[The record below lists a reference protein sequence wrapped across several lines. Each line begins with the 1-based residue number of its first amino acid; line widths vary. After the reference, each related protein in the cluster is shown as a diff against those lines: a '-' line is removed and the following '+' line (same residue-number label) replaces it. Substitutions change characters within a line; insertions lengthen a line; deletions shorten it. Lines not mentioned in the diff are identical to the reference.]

1 MGGHAGEVVANI
13 DAGVL
18 GKAMLDA
25 ARAAG
30 IGVTVTMVDTPTP
43 RHMYVNQA
51 AADILGWPLEELFDR
66 DPLANISPR
75 DRLRASER
83 LERRTAG
90 EQGPT
95 TYELVIERKDG
106 THVPIEVTATH
117 ATVEGRRAVVAF
129 IVDSSAR
136 REAERERLR
145 NEARFRELIDS
156 APEPIG
162 IVREGRFVYVNRA
175 YVTALGYPDA
185 ESLCQVPLSAMLGGE
200 EAAIR
205 EGRERATIERGVRQ
219 PPQVYR
225 VRRYDGTTVHL
236 EVSSVYL
243 EYEGKPAVLS
253 IGRDVT
259 ERKVLER
266 RLAQAD
272 RLAALGTLAAGVAH
286 EINNPLAYVMLNLE
300 WVARKLPGVRSD
312 VASLEGLTAMLSEA
326 RQGVE
331 RVSTIV
337 RELRSFSRIDGEM
350 RAPVDLGA
358 VVESALK
365 IAGHE
370 IRPRARV
377 VASCEPVRPVMASE
391 SRLEQVVVNLL
402 LNAAQAMPNEN
413 VERNEIRVSVRP
425 DGDGHAVLE
434 VTDNGPG
441 VPADVLPRIFD
452 PFFTTKPVGLG
463 TGLGLSICHGI
474 VMSLGGRIAVYSEPG
489 EGATFRVRLPTVE
502 PRGEDGPVSTSAP
515 SSQAGPRARILVVDD
530 ELPIANTLRELL
542 APDHE
547 VVAATSGAEAL
558 AALAGGEF
566 DVVFC
571 DLVMPS
577 MSGIDLYQRIC
588 AERPSLASRVVFM
601 TGGAFTERNADFLS
615 SVENLRVEKPFS
627 LGVVESIVRDLMGA
641 AAPPAP
647 R

>member
-1 MGGHAGEVVANI
+1 MGGRAGEVVANI

-43 RHMYVNQA
+43 RHMYVSEA
-51 AADILGWPLEELFDR
+51 AAAILGWSLEELFDR
-66 DPLANISPR
+66 DPLSNISPR
-75 DRLRASER
+75 DRQRASER
-83 LERRTAG
+83 LARRTAG
-90 EQGPT
+90 EQGPL
-95 TYELVIERKDG
+95 TYELIVDRKDG
-106 THVPIEVTATH
+106 TQVPIEVTATH
-117 ATVEGRRAVVAF
+117 ATVEGRPAVVAF
-129 IVDSSAR
+129 IVDSSVR

-145 NEARFRELIDS
+145 NEARFRDLIDS

-185 ESLCQVPLSAMLGGE
+185 ESLCRVPLSAMLGGE

-243 EYEGKPAVLS
+243 EYEGKAAVLS

-312 VASLEGLTAMLSEA
+312 AASLEGLTAMLTEA

-377 VASCEPVRPVMASE
+377 ITSCEPVRPVLASE

-402 LNAAQAMPNEN
+402 LNAAQAMPSD
-413 VERNEIRVSVRP
+413 RIDGNEIRVSVRP

-489 EGATFRVRLPTVE
+489 EGASFRVRLPTVE
-502 PRGEDGPVSTSAP
+502 PRGPDEPVSASVP
-515 SSQAGPRARILVVDD
+515 SSRAGPRARILVVDD

-542 APDHE
+542 APVHE

-558 AALAGGEF
+558 AALEAAEF

-571 DLVMPS
+571 DLVMPG
-577 MSGIDLYQRIC
+577 MSGMDLYQRIR
-588 AERPSLASRVVFM
+588 AERPSLAPRVVFM

-627 LGVVESIVRDLMGA
+627 LGVVESIVRDLMDAA
-641 AAPPAP
+641 AAPAP

>member
-1 MGGHAGEVVANI
+1 
-13 DAGVL
+13 
-18 GKAMLDA
+18 
-25 ARAAG
+25 
-30 IGVTVTMVDTPTP
+30 
-43 RHMYVNQA
+43 
-51 AADILGWPLEELFDR
+51 
-66 DPLANISPR
+66 
-75 DRLRASER
+75 
-83 LERRTAG
+83 
-90 EQGPT
+90 
-95 TYELVIERKDG
+95 
-106 THVPIEVTATH
+106 
-117 ATVEGRRAVVAF
+117 
-129 IVDSSAR
+129 
-136 REAERERLR
+136 
-145 NEARFRELIDS
+145 
-156 APEPIG
+156 
-162 IVREGRFVYVNRA
+162 
-175 YVTALGYPDA
+175 
-185 ESLCQVPLSAMLGGE
+185 
-200 EAAIR
+200 
-205 EGRERATIERGVRQ
+205 
-219 PPQVYR
+219 VYR

-243 EYEGKPAVLS
+243 EYEGTPAVLS

-312 VASLEGLTAMLSEA
+312 AASLEGLTAMLSEA

-370 IRPRARV
+370 VRPRARV
-377 VASCEPVRPVMASE
+377 VASCEAVRPVMASE

-413 VERNEIRVSVRP
+413 VDRNEIRVSVRP

-441 VPADVLPRIFD
+441 VPADVMPRIFD

-502 PRGEDGPVSTSAP
+502 PRGEDGPVSTSVPA
-515 SSQAGPRARILVVDD
+515 SQAGPRARILVVDD

-571 DLVMPS
+571 DLVMPG
-577 MSGIDLYQRIC
+577 MSGIDLYRRIR
-588 AERPSLASRVVFM
+588 ADRPTLAPRVVFM